1 MPVLRAVLAPLA
13 LGGALILAACTPR
26 GRESSDST
34 TADASAATNDASG
47 FRGVITSPA
56 REKPD
61 FTLTDFNGKAFD
73 FRRETEGKVAL
84 LFFGYTHCPDVCPLH
99 VANIAAVL
107 QKLPFEARDAI
118 RFVFVTTDPVRDTP
132 ARLKEWLGSFDPSFI
147 GLRGSVDEV
156 NRILYALRMPAIQQ
170 SDAPAGSAEYDV
182 GHAAQVLAFGLDG
195 LSRLEYPF
203 GIRQDDWA
211 HDLPKLARGELPAG
225 ATPVA
230 PPPGATT
237 SGAAAGGV
245 SSPGAPIR
253 IAAAIVPQPATL
265 TEAALYLVLRNTG
278 AEDTLYAVSSDI
290 AQHAELHETV
300 HPSGGGMEHMSQRNA
315 AIVGAGQPLLLMPGA
330 NHVMLM
336 NLSRRP
342 DIGSTI
348 PIRLRFRRAGDV
360 LLPASVVAYGDVERL
375 LAAATASIMK

>member
-1 MPVLRAVLAPLA
+1 MR
-13 LGGALILAACTPR
+13 R
-26 GRESSDST
+26 RDSSA
-34 TADASAATNDASG
+34 ADASAASG
-47 FRGVITSPA
+47 FRGVITTPA
-56 REKPD
+56 RQKPD
-61 FTLTDFNGKAFD
+61 FTLTDFNGKPFD
-73 FRRETEGKVAL
+73 FRRETAGKVAL

-99 VANIAAVL
+99 VANIAAVM
-107 QKLPFEARDAI
+107 QKIPFEARDAI

-147 GLRGSVDEV
+147 GLRGSVEEV

-170 SDAPAGSAEYDV
+170 SDAPAGSADYDV

-195 LSRLEYPF
+195 VSRLEYPF
-203 GIRQDDWA
+203 GIRQEDWA

-230 PPPGATT
+230 PPSDSGPA
-237 SGAAAGGV
+237 SGAAGGN
-245 SSPGAPIR
+245 AADALPIR
-253 IAAAIVPQPATL
+253 VAAAIVPQPATL
-265 TEAALYLVLRNTG
+265 SEAALYLVLRNNG
-278 AEDTLYAVSSDI
+278 GEDTLFAISSDI
-290 AQHAELHETV
+290 AERAELHETM
-300 HPSGGGMEHMSQRNA
+300 HASGGMDHMAPQKA
-315 AIVGAGQPLLLMPGA
+315 AIVGAGQSLFMVPGGS
-330 NHVMLM
+330 HVMLM

-375 LAAATASIMK
+375 LAAAAASLVK

>member
-1 MPVLRAVLAPLA
+1 
-13 LGGALILAACTPR
+13 LIFAACTPR
-26 GRESSDST
+26 GSESSDST
-34 TADASAATNDASG
+34 TADARTATNDASG

-73 FRRETEGKVAL
+73 FRRATEGKVAL

-99 VANIAAVL
+99 VANIAAVM

-170 SDAPAGSAEYDV
+170 SDAPAGSADYDV

-203 GIRQDDWA
+203 GIRQEDWA

-230 PPPGATT
+230 PPAGAAT
-237 SGAAAGGV
+237 SSAAAGGV

-300 HPSGGGMEHMSQRNA
+300 HASGGGMDHMSQRNA

-342 DIGSTI
+342 EIGSTI
-348 PIRLRFRRAGDV
+348 PIRLRLRRAGDV